1 MLFSSPTRRQL
12 LQIGALSLWGGPAM
26 ADRGS
31 GNRLG
36 TAQHGILIFL
46 QGGPS
51 QLDMWDPKP
60 AAAAEVRGP
69 FTPIDTAVPGLQL
82 TNLLPMTARIADK
95 ISVVRSMSHNFNN
108 HIAGTYVM
116 LTGSAVQPNADRE
129 AAQHDAP
136 GPGAILNYLRRETAG
151 MPTAVSLP
159 NWLSIPG
166 PSNRMPGQYA
176 GYLGSTFDP
185 FLIQGEPHQPEF
197 KPLSLTLPGE
207 VPLARFESRTQL
219 LGQID
224 AATRLLEAKG
234 TRSRDRL
241 YESAVDLLVN
251 PKFRDALDLSRE
263 PATVRERYGMTKI
276 GQSLLLARRLVEAGV
291 TWVAFNEF
299 NQHWDIHGAIEA
311 SKKNRVPPVD
321 RAYSALVEDLD
332 QRGLLDSTIVI
343 NTGEFGRTPVINK
356 DAGRDHWPDVYS
368 LAICGGGIQRGLV
381 YGASD
386 QRGAYPAANP
396 VSPADLLATVWT
408 CLGVD
413 PESEIQDRLQRPF
426 RVSTGHVVE
435 GLLV

>member
-12 LQIGALSLWGGPAM
+12 LQIGALSLFGGPV
-26 ADRGS
+26 
-31 GNRLG
+31 LG
-36 TAQHGILIFL
+36 ESAAPVAAKAKHGILIFL

-60 AAAAEVRGP
+60 EAPAEVRGP
-69 FTPIDTAVPGLQL
+69 FASIETALPGLRL
-82 TNLLPMTARIADK
+82 TSLLSNTARVADK
-95 ISVVRSMSHNFNN
+95 IAVVRSMSHNFNN

-116 LTGSAVQPNADRE
+116 LTGSIVQRNVDRE
-129 AAQHDAP
+129 AAPIDAP
-136 GPGAILNYLRRETAG
+136 GPGAILSYLNHEQNRV
-151 MPTAVSLP
+151 PTAVSLP

-176 GYLGSTFDP
+176 GYLGSTHDP
-185 FLIQGEPHQPEF
+185 FLVQGEPHKPNF

-224 AATRLLEAKG
+224 EVARDLETKG

-241 YESAVDLLVN
+241 YASAVDLLVN
-251 PKFRDALDLSRE
+251 PAFRDALDLTKES
-263 PATVRERYGMTKI
+263 PAVREKYGMTKI

-299 NQHWDIHGAIEA
+299 NQHWDVHAAIDA
-311 SKKNRVPPVD
+311 SLKDRVPPLD
-321 RAYSALVEDLD
+321 QAYAALVEDLAE
-332 QRGLLDSTIVI
+332 RGLLDSTVVI
-343 NTGEFGRTPVINK
+343 NTGEFGRTPVMNK

-368 LAICGGGIQRGLV
+368 LAICGGGIKGGQV

-386 QRGAYPAANP
+386 KRGAYPATPP
-396 VSPADLLATVWT
+396 VSPADLLSTVWT

-413 PESEIQDRLQRPF
+413 PAAEVFDRFGRPY
-426 RVSTGHVVE
+426 RISTGRVVE
-435 GLLV
+435 GLLG